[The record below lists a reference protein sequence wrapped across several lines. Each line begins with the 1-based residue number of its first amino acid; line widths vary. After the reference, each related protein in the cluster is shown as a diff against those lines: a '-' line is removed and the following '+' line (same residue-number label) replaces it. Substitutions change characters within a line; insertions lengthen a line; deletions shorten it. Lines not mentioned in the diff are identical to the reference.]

1 MIKFIYISSVYRYI
15 ISFNSMNLTLK
26 QIIKRVDLILC
37 NVDKLNN
44 IINQP
49 EIKKYIIELN
59 TILNQVQ
66 IVSDK
71 TLNIYNICK
80 NIYIMPTI
88 QSLKSNIDYGSTD
101 QIFNK
106 LPRDIY
112 NNTTYKQLTN
122 DIPICVKTV
131 NNIEEIPFTPLYW
144 VAQTNQFAIN
154 INGVILRG
162 TVGNIYDKSHIQSNK
177 IINQVVICNKNNLCP
192 TVLNNEICK
201 FYHDPEDLLKLVNL
215 NKMPIELFN
224 KYKILNRNY
233 LNTDWIYTNRCNK
246 NNNSMRHFGSRNTLN
261 YEFDMIKFNNLAN
274 IQKKSNDIFNDI
286 SIKNFKHQCMHD
298 ILVVIG
304 LNQAGL
310 IT

>member
-15 ISFNSMNLTLK
+15 ISFNIMDLTLK
-26 QIIKRVDLILC
+26 QIITRVDLILC

-80 NIYIMPTI
+80 NIYIMPTL
-88 QSLKSNIDYGSTD
+88 QRLKSNIDYESTD

-106 LPRDIY
+106 LPIDIY

-162 TVGNIYDKSHIQSNK
+162 TVGNIYDKSHIQSRK

-215 NKMPIELFN
+215 NKISIELFN
-224 KYKILNRNY
+224 KYKI
-233 LNTDWIYTNRCNK
+233 
-246 NNNSMRHFGSRNTLN
+246 
-261 YEFDMIKFNNLAN
+261 
-274 IQKKSNDIFNDI
+274 
-286 SIKNFKHQCMHD
+286 
-298 ILVVIG
+298 
-304 LNQAGL
+304 
-310 IT
+310 